1 MVKLIVWAFLLLIID
16 LFCVLLSTLLVSWT
30 NKKPPFYAQIRS
42 TNNWNDCL
50 IKVLQSTA
58 FYKSSSS
65 LSLSLPF
72 LSNEFQLANNFPPY
86 PRVTAFLSH
95 LLVIKWIDFCSLW
108 VINPTGLER
117 LQRGSHRETFLMDSH
132 REPSI
137 HRANE
142 IGLQDRGFREKRENS
157 QEETHVQ

>member
-1 MVKLIVWAFLLLIID
+1 MYHFLHCQFPEQIKSLLYTHKYI
-16 LFCVLLSTLLVSWT
+16 
-30 NKKPPFYAQIRS
+30 AQITGMIASLR
-42 TNNWNDCL
+42 CYR
-50 IKVLQSTA
+50 VL
-58 FYKSSSS
+58 FYSPSLSFSS
-65 LSLSLPF
+65 LS

-86 PRVTAFLSH
+86 PPVTAFLSH

-117 LQRGSHRETFLMDSH
+117 LQRGSHREAFLMDSH

-142 IGLQDRGFREKRENS
+142 IGLQDRGFREERENS
-157 QEETHVQ
+157 CEETHVQWDVSQDKRKVVLWWETSWR